1 MADASLSSYP
11 TAVDNFDRISDLD
24 KDSTMIKAV
33 QYKSYINS
41 GNYTAA
47 ENYLKNNPDLKQCA
61 ISAEIVNKHSDA
73 IVAIEND
80 IKDNVKSNIN
90 TLTQNQNNIKKN
102 ISDVENKLGY
112 EINDITGGVRL
123 AINDEILNIYGHNRS
138 KVSLKRG
145 SSSDPDSI
153 SINTPYFICTNL
165 NNDYPE
171 GETISYDKIL
181 HFKGS
186 QYYHLYEACFYHQG
200 SSFIEI
206 NEGKG
211 VRLFVSNTN
220 WRDPYGSSKMPLEYY
235 LFSVEGGIRTAHNV
249 WYPFGYNMGS
259 TSVNA
264 YFGNP
269 AGEGDG
275 MKLVVECTG
284 INISD
289 IECTC
294 GIIKYYLEKRNK

>member
-1 MADASLSSYP
+1 MADPSLSSYP

-61 ISAEIVNKHSDA
+61 ISAEIFNKHSDA

-123 AINDEILNIYGHNRS
+123 AINDEILNIYGYNRS

-145 SSSDPDSI
+145 SSSDDPDNI

-165 NNDYPE
+165 NNDYPP
-171 GETISYDKIL
+171 GETISYDKVL

-186 QYYHLYEACFYHQG
+186 QYYHLYEACFYHER
-200 SSFIEI
+200 SSFI
-206 NEGKG
+206 NFDGSVKCCT
-211 VRLFVSNTN
+211 VSNTN
-220 WRDPYGSSKMPLEYY
+220 WRNPDGSSKMPSEYY
-235 LFSVEGGIRTAHNV
+235 PFSIEGGIRMTDNT
-249 WYPFGYNMGS
+249 WYPFGYNKGS
-259 TSVNA
+259 ISVNA
-264 YFGNP
+264 YFGNLT
-269 AGEGDG
+269 AGDEGG
-275 MKLVVECTG
+275 MNFIVECTG
-284 INISD
+284 INISN

-294 GIIKYYLEKRNK
+294 GIIKYYLK

>member
-1 MADASLSSYP
+1 MADPSLSSYP
-11 TAVDNFDRISDLD
+11 TVVDNFDRISDLD

-123 AINDEILNIYGHNRS
+123 AINDEILNIYGHDRS

-145 SSSDPDSI
+145 SSSDDPDNI

-165 NNDYPE
+165 NNDYPP
-171 GETISYDKIL
+171 GETISYDKVL

-186 QYYHLYEACFYHQG
+186 QYYHLYEACFYHEG

-206 NEGKG
+206 NEGESI
-211 VRLFVSNTN
+211 RLFVSNTN
-220 WRDPYGSSKMPLEYY
+220 WRNPDGSSKMPSEYY
-235 LFSVEGGIRTAHNV
+235 PFSVEGGIRMTNNI
-249 WYPFGYNMGS
+249 WYPFGYNRGLI
-259 TSVNA
+259 SVNA
-264 YFGNP
+264 YFGNL
-269 AGEGDG
+269 AADG
-275 MKLVVECTG
+275 MKLIVECTG
-284 INISD
+284 IDKSK

-294 GIIKYYLEKRNK
+294 GIIKYYLK

>member
-1 MADASLSSYP
+1 MADATLSTYP
-11 TAVDNFDRISDLD
+11 TTIDSFNRISDLD
-24 KDSTMIKAV
+24 KDSTMIKAM
-33 QYKSYINS
+33 QYKSYINA

-123 AINDEILNIYGHNRS
+123 SINDEILNIYGYNKS

-145 SSSDPDSI
+145 SSPDVPDNI

-165 NNDYPE
+165 NNDYPS
-171 GETISYDKIL
+171 GETISYDKVL

-186 QYYHLYEACFYHQG
+186 QYYHLYEACFYHEG
-200 SSFIEI
+200 SSF
-206 NEGKG
+206 KTLSDS
-211 VRLFVSNTN
+211 VKCVVSGTN
-220 WRDPYGSSKMPLEYY
+220 WRNPDGSSKTSSEYY
-235 LFSVEGGIRTAHNV
+235 PFSIEGGIRTTDNI
-249 WYPFGYNMGS
+249 WYPFGYNRGLI
-259 TSVNA
+259 SVNA
-264 YFGNP
+264 YFGNRISV
-269 AGEGDG
+269 EDTDD
-275 MKLVVECTG
+275 MKLIVECTG
-284 INISD
+284 INISN

-294 GIIKYYLEKRNK
+294 GIIKYYLG

>member
-123 AINDEILNIYGHNRS
+123 AINDEILNIYGHSRS

-145 SSSDPDSI
+145 SSSDPDNI
-153 SINTPYFICTNL
+153 SIDTPYFICTNL
-165 NNDYPE
+165 NDDYPP
-171 GETISYDKIL
+171 GETISYDKVL
-181 HFKGS
+181 HFRGS
-186 QYYHLYEACFYHQG
+186 QYYHLYEACFYHEG

-206 NEGKG
+206 NDSVKC
-211 VRLFVSNTN
+211 VVSGTN
-220 WRDPYGSSKMPLEYY
+220 WRNPDGSSKMPSEYY
-235 LFSVEGGIRTAHNV
+235 PFSIEGGIRTTNNI
-249 WYPFGYNMGS
+249 WYPFGYNRGLI
-259 TSVNA
+259 SVNA
-264 YFGNP
+264 YFG
-269 AGEGDG
+269 GRISIEDTDD
-275 MKLVVECTG
+275 MKFIVECTG
-284 INISD
+284 IDKSK

-294 GIIKYYLEKRNK
+294 GIIKYYLG

>member
-1 MADASLSSYP
+1 MADPSLSSYP

-61 ISAEIVNKHSDA
+61 ISAENVNKHSDA

-80 IKDNVKSNIN
+80 IKDNVKSDIN

-102 ISDVENKLGY
+102 ISNVENKLGY

-123 AINDEILNIYGHNRS
+123 AINDEILNIYGYNKS

-145 SSSDPDSI
+145 SSSDDPDNI

-165 NNDYPE
+165 NNDYPP
-171 GETISYDKIL
+171 GETISYDKVL

-186 QYYHLYEACFYHQG
+186 QYYHLYEACFYHEG
-200 SSFIEI
+200 SSFVKF
-206 NEGKG
+206 NESDKYCT
-211 VRLFVSNTN
+211 VSNTT
-220 WRDPYGSSKMPLEYY
+220 WRNPDGSSKMPSEYY
-235 LFSVEGGIRTAHNV
+235 PFSIEGGIRTTNNT
-249 WYPFGYNMGS
+249 WYPFGYNNS
-259 TSVNA
+259 SISVNA
-264 YFGNP
+264 YFGNLTP
-269 AGEGDG
+269 GDESG
-275 MKLVVECTG
+275 MKLIVECTG
-284 INISD
+284 INISN

-294 GIIKYYLEKRNK
+294 GIIKYYL

>member
-1 MADASLSSYP
+1 MADPSLSSYP

-24 KDSTMIKAV
+24 KDSTMIKAA

-80 IKDNVKSNIN
+80 IK
-90 TLTQNQNNIKKN
+90 KN

-112 EINDITGGVRL
+112 EINDITGKGVRL
-123 AINDEILNIYGHNRS
+123 TINDEILDIYGLNRS
-138 KVSLKRG
+138 EVYLKRG
-145 SSSDPDSI
+145 SSSNPDNI
-153 SINTPYFICTNL
+153 TINTPYFICTNL
-165 NNDYPE
+165 NDDYPP
-171 GETISYDKIL
+171 GETISYDKVL

-186 QYYHLYEACFYHQG
+186 RYYRLYEACFYDQG

-206 NEGKG
+206 NNEGKS
-211 VRLFVSNTN
+211 VRLLVSNTD
-220 WRDPYGSSKMPLEYY
+220 WRNPDGSSKMPSEYY
-235 LFSVEGGIRTAHNV
+235 PFSVEGGIRMTNNV
-249 WYPFGYNMGS
+249 WYPFGYNRGLI
-259 TSVNA
+259 SVNA
-264 YFGNP
+264 YFAFFGNLT
-269 AGEGDG
+269 AEG
-275 MKLVVECTG
+275 MKLIVECTG
-284 INISD
+284 IDISD

-294 GIIKYYLEKRNK
+294 GIIKYYLK

>member
-1 MADASLSSYP
+1 
-11 TAVDNFDRISDLD
+11 
-24 KDSTMIKAV
+24 MIKAV

-112 EINDITGGVRL
+112 EINDVTNGVRL

-138 KVSLKRG
+138 KVYLKRG
-145 SSSDPDSI
+145 SSSAPDSI
-153 SINTPYFICTNL
+153 SINTPYFIYENL
-165 NNDYPE
+165 INEPP
-171 GETISYDKIL
+171 GVTIKYDKQL
-181 HFKGS
+181 HFGGTRAP
-186 QYYHLYEACFYHQG
+186 YLYEACFYHPG
-200 SSFIEI
+200 SKFIDLDDSV
-206 NEGKG
+206 KC
-211 VRLFVSNTN
+211 VVSGTN
-220 WRDPYGSSKMPLEYY
+220 WRNPDGSSKTSSEYY
-235 LFSVEGGIRTAHNV
+235 PFSIEGGVRTTNNI
-249 WYPFGYNMGS
+249 WYPFGYNKGLI
-259 TSVNA
+259 SVNA
-264 YFGNP
+264 YFG
-269 AGEGDG
+269 GRISIDDTDD
-275 MKLVVECTG
+275 MKIIVECTG
-284 INISD
+284 IDKSK

-294 GIIKYYLEKRNK
+294 GIIKYYLG

>member
-90 TLTQNQNNIKKN
+90 TLTQNQKDIKKN
-102 ISDVENKLGY
+102 ISNVENKLGY

-123 AINDEILNIYGHNRS
+123 TINDEILNIYGYNRS

-145 SSSDPDSI
+145 SSSDPDNI
-153 SINTPYFICTNL
+153 LINTPYFICTNL
-165 NNDYPE
+165 NNDYPP
-171 GETISYDKIL
+171 GETISYDKVL
-181 HFKGS
+181 HFRGS
-186 QYYHLYEACFYHQG
+186 QYYHLYEACFYHEG
-200 SSFIEI
+200 SSFIKL
-206 NEGKG
+206 NES
-211 VRLFVSNTN
+211 VISCTVSNTN
-220 WRDPYGSSKMPLEYY
+220 WRNPDGSSKMPSEYY
-235 LFSVEGGIRTAHNV
+235 PFSIEGGIRMTDNT
-249 WYPFGYNMGS
+249 WYPFGYNYNNAI
-259 TSVNA
+259 SVNA
-264 YFGNP
+264 YFGNLI
-269 AGEGDG
+269 AGDEGG
-275 MKLVVECTG
+275 MKFIVECTG
-284 INISD
+284 IDINK

-294 GIIKYYLEKRNK
+294 GIIKYYFK